1 MANPL
6 SSKTPTSPLLRLNL
20 ILTGVLLIAVIVIL
34 GLTLDKRS
42 QVAYVK
48 VGELLD
54 KYQGMV
60 DARAQYQQKE
70 KTWKANVD
78 TLGQELEQMVK
89 DYEKKSGGMT
99 VRERQLTEQ
108 LLETRQNEFV
118 RFRDAMQQKA
128 REEDTKMTEA
138 VVNKVNAYLKEYGED
153 AGYDLILGATSGG
166 NILYGID
173 GIDITQDVLKGLNA
187 TYTAPQPANG

>member
-1 MANPL
+1 MANPIQSKPL
-6 SSKTPTSPLLRLNL
+6 SHPLLRINL
-20 ILTGVLLIAVIVIL
+20 ILTGVLLIAVIVNL

-60 DARAQYQQKE
+60 DARAQYQLKE

-89 DYEKKSGGMT
+89 DYERKSGSMSA
-99 VRERQLTEQ
+99 RERQLTEQ
-108 LLETRQNEFV
+108 LLETKQNEFL

-187 TYTAPQPANG
+187 TYTAPQPTNS